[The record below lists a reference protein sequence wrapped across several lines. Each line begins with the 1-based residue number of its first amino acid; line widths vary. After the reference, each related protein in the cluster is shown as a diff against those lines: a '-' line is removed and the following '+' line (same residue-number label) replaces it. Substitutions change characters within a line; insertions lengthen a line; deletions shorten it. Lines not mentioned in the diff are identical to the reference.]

1 MRGFKSRN
9 SMKLARPKRWQP
21 RKGRPAALPASP
33 CPHCAAMRERGE
45 GPKGLRGASANVPRM
60 QLLLVEDD
68 PTMQATLH
76 RALTRRGM
84 EVTAVGDGRA
94 ALSQWAARQ
103 PDAVILDLTLPG
115 LDGLQVLQQA
125 RSRGLRTPVLILT
138 ARGTVG
144 DRVMGLN
151 AGADDYLPKP
161 FDLDELEARLRALVR
176 RSADPTVAPLAPS
189 TVQIGAIRYDKDS
202 GALYLNGEV
211 MELTPRELALM
222 HALLAQPGHAVTKER
237 LYELVFPGQLD
248 VQYEAIEVV
257 VYRLRKK
264 LAGTGL
270 TLMTLRGLGYLL
282 RADT

>member
-1 MRGFKSRN
+1 M
-9 SMKLARPKRWQP
+9 
-21 RKGRPAALPASP
+21 
-33 CPHCAAMRERGE
+33 
-45 GPKGLRGASANVPRM
+45 VPRM

-94 ALSQWAARQ
+94 ALSQWTALQ

-176 RSADPTVAPLAPS
+176 RSADPAVAPLAPS

-202 GALYLNGEV
+202 GALYLHGEV

-264 LAGTGL
+264 LADTGL